1 MRANMQISATE
12 PDVQLLRSELT
23 AGEWTFP
30 EEECHGFV
38 FLSGSG
44 SVDAGKGKRA
54 DFIAPCLVWVQGG
67 RGATMRVVAGSR
79 GGSLTVT
86 DTGLSRAIGVGPNA
100 QALRSALSRD
110 LLVVRLEPAQAR
122 KILGDLVAI
131 HDERTNDWPG
141 MEDAVR
147 HRLALFL
154 LETWRLSGPVMRETQ
169 PLPRTI
175 MHRFLHLVELHLRE
189 QWTIAQY
196 AKGVGVTPER
206 LNATVRRVANRS
218 PLAIVHARLIE
229 EAVSLLE
236 GSSMRIADIAEALG
250 FHDPAYF
257 SRFFKRQT
265 GRSPNEFRQNA
276 SLRTRNSNSFAAWP

>member
-1 MRANMQISATE
+1 MQISATE

-44 SVDAGKGKRA
+44 SVDVGKGKRV

-67 RGATMRVVAGSR
+67 RGATMRAAAGSR
-79 GGSLTVT
+79 GGSLTVS

-110 LLVVRLEPAQAR
+110 LLVARLETAQAR
-122 KILGDLVAI
+122 KMLGDLEAI

-154 LETWRLSGPVMRETQ
+154 LEAWRLSGPVMREMQ

-196 AKGVGVTPER
+196 AKAVGVTPER

-236 GSSMRIADIAEALG
+236 GSSMRIADIAEELG